1 MRRKVRLLLS
11 LFVAGFAAFSSL
23 ASVVMTGTRVIYPG
37 GAAERS
43 IQFTNQDDVPN
54 VVQVW
59 VDSGDPN
66 STPETAKAP
75 FVVTPPVFRMESK
88 AGQTAR
94 LIFTGKDLPQ
104 DRESVFFIN
113 AVQIPALSQAE
124 ADRNKMLLLLRNRV
138 KLFYRPSGLAGEPER
153 AAEKLRFG
161 LTREG
166 SEWKVVAT
174 NDSAFHVSLTN
185 AQIVKSGRG
194 GVALQPDMV
203 APKSTFEW
211 RIKSDEDLAAGG
223 WSVKFVFVNDYGGE
237 NNAEVPLLV
246 GR

>member
-1 MRRKVRLLLS
+1 MRRGLRLLLS
-11 LFVAGFAAFSSL
+11 LFVAGLAASSSL
-23 ASVVMTGTRVIYPG
+23 GSVVMTGTRVIYPG
-37 GAAERS
+37 GATERS

-66 STPETAKAP
+66 STPQTANAP
-75 FVVTPPVFRMESK
+75 FVVTPPVFRIEPK

-113 AVQIPALSQAE
+113 AVQIPALNSAD

-138 KLFYRPSGLAGEPER
+138 KLFYRPSGISGEPER
-153 AAEKLRFG
+153 AAEKLRFSLSRQG
-161 LTREG
+161 G
-166 SEWKVVAT
+166 EWKIVAT
-174 NDSAFHVSLTN
+174 NDSAFHVSLTG
-185 AQIVKSGRG
+185 AQLVKAGRA

-203 APKSTFEW
+203 APRSTFEW

-223 WSVKFVFVNDYGGE
+223 WNVKFVFVNDYGGE
-237 NNAEVPLLV
+237 NNAEAPLVV

>member
-1 MRRKVRLLLS
+1 MKGGRHWLLS
-11 LFVAGFAAFSSL
+11 LFVAGFAASAS

-37 GAAERS
+37 GASERS
-43 IQFTNQDDVPN
+43 IQFTNQDEVPN

-59 VDSGDPN
+59 IDSGDTN
-66 STPETAKAP
+66 STPETANAP
-75 FVVTPPVFRMESK
+75 FVVTPPVFRMEPK

-113 AVQIPALSQAE
+113 AVQIPALSSAE

-138 KLFYRPSGLAGEPER
+138 KLFYRPSGISGEPER

-161 LTREG
+161 LSREG
-166 SEWKVVAT
+166 SEWKITAT
-174 NDSAFHVSLTN
+174 NDSPFHVSLTD
-185 AQIVKSGRG
+185 AQIVRAARS
-194 GVALQPDMV
+194 VALQPDMV
-203 APKSTFEW
+203 APMSTFEW
-211 RIKSDEDLAAGG
+211 RIKSDEDLATAG
-223 WSVKFVFVNDYGGE
+223 WVVRFVFVNDHGGE
-237 NNAEVPLLV
+237 NKVESPLAA

>member
-1 MRRKVRLLLS
+1 MRRKFRLLLS
-11 LFVAGFAAFSSL
+11 LFVAGFAASSSL

-66 STPETAKAP
+66 STPETANAP
-75 FVVTPPVFRMESK
+75 FVVTPPVFRMEPK

-113 AVQIPALSQAE
+113 AVQIPALSQAQ

-138 KLFYRPSGLAGEPER
+138 KLFYRPGGLAGEPER
-153 AAEKLRFG
+153 AAEKLRFA

-174 NDSAFHVSLTN
+174 NDSAFHVSMTD
-185 AQIVKSGRG
+185 ARIVKAGRA

-211 RIKSDEDLAAGG
+211 RLKSDEDLANGG

-237 NNAEVPLLV
+237 GNAEAPLLV